1 MNNKKTKKNISDI
14 KADDLTLDE
23 KASLLSGVNVWHT
36 KAIERLGVR
45 ALTLRDGPHGI
56 RDGSP
61 AMSYPNLCLLS
72 CGWDREAMFKI
83 GQYLGDDAVSHGV
96 DVLLAPG
103 VNIKRTPTGGR
114 NFEYF
119 SEDPFLTGALASEF
133 VKGVQSR
140 GVAACVK
147 HFVCN
152 DRENG
157 RYAYSVNIDKK
168 TLREVYAK
176 PFETVIKNAE
186 PKCLMSAYNFVNGHF
201 AYINNELKTMLRNDF
216 GFTGVVV
223 SDWGGTDKR
232 SEFLA
237 AAGDLEMPGSDK
249 KTHADV
255 IHDIALGKIPIEK
268 INESV
273 NKILK
278 LIAFCSGEK
287 QAALKKDVSRI
298 AAESIVLLKNNG
310 LLPLNKDLKLA
321 VVGSA
326 ANECV
331 FCGGGCAEVFG
342 DDYTSVKEEI
352 EKTFKNTTYFDKP
365 SEEIEKYDA
374 VIVFLREK
382 TSSEGFDRENI
393 DIDCE
398 VLEEIYRYNK
408 NLVTVLINGS
418 VVKTEEIEKYSSS
431 IIESYFAGQTAGRAI
446 SLVLSGEV
454 NPCGRLT
461 ETLVKDLSD
470 SYAFGEENDDEIFY
484 REGTSV
490 GYRYYV
496 KNGIAVAYPFGFG
509 LSYTDFVY
517 SDFKI
522 DKSSISE
529 NDDGVT
535 VSVNVKNVGDYDG
548 KEVVQIYLSGDG
560 KNGDP
565 VIKLVGFD
573 KIYLKRGEEKQVSVF
588 VPTSEFTSFEIKK
601 DRFVLRK
608 GKVRLSVNSDAT
620 KELFG
625 EEISLNPVFKIDRYT
640 TIGELIKSEKGAKVT
655 EKKLKKAII
664 GCIIGDDDN
673 YPFSI
678 KNGHIE
684 GETFFSRVAESL
696 QLRQLVTMS
705 NNKMTEDELTKI
717 IDVLNEQGEDF
728 K

>member
-1 MNNKKTKKNISDI
+1 MNNKKTKKNITTVT
-14 KADDLTLDE
+14 ADDLTIDE
-23 KASLLSGVNVWHT
+23 KVSLLSGDNVWYT
-36 KAIERLGVR
+36 KAIERLGIR

-61 AMSYPNLCLLS
+61 ALSYPNLCLLS
-72 CGWDREAMFKI
+72 CGWDKDAMFKI
-83 GQYLGDDAVSHGV
+83 GQYLGDDAAAHGV

-157 RYAYSVNIDKK
+157 RYSHNVNVDKK

-176 PFETVIKNAE
+176 PFEIVIKNAE
-186 PKCLMSAYNFVNGHF
+186 PKCVMSAYNFVNGHF
-201 AYINNELKTMLRNDF
+201 ACSNNELETLLRNDF
-216 GFTGVVV
+216 GFGGTVI

-237 AAGDLEMPGSDK
+237 SMGDLEMPGSDK
-249 KTHADV
+249 KTHDDV
-255 IHDIALGKIPIEK
+255 IRDINSGKLKIEK
-268 INESV
+268 IDESV
-273 NKILK
+273 NRILK
-278 LIAFCSGEK
+278 LISFCSGEK
-287 QAALKKDVSRI
+287 QPPLKKDVSRI
-298 AAESIVLLKNNG
+298 AAESIVLLKNDG
-310 LLPLNKDLKLA
+310 LLPLKKDLKLA

-326 ANECV
+326 AKECV

-342 DDYTSVKEEI
+342 NEYTSVIEEI
-352 EKTFKNTTYFDKP
+352 EKTFKNAVYFDEP
-365 SEEIEKYDA
+365 SEKLGNFDA
-374 VIVFLREK
+374 ALVFLREK
-382 TSSEGFDRENI
+382 TSSEGFDRENT
-393 DIDCE
+393 DIDCDILKE
-398 VLEEIYRYNK
+398 AYKYNK
-408 NLVTVLINGS
+408 NIITVLINGS
-418 VVKTEEIEKYSSS
+418 VVKTEEIEKYSSA
-431 IIESYFAGQTAGRAI
+431 IIESYYAGQTADKAL

-454 NPCGRLT
+454 VPSGRLT
-461 ETLVKDLSD
+461 ETFVEDLSD

-484 REGTSV
+484 REGMSV

-496 KNGIAVAYPFGFG
+496 KKGVPVAYPFGFG
-509 LSYTDFVY
+509 LSYTKFDY

-522 DKSSISE
+522 DKSSVSE
-529 NDDGVT
+529 KDDGVT
-535 VSVNVKNVGDYDG
+535 VSVKVKNSGDYDG
-548 KEVVQIYLSGDG
+548 KEVVQIYLNGDG

-573 KIYLKRGEEKQVSVF
+573 KINLKRGEEKLVSVF
-588 VPTSEFTSFEIKK
+588 VPIAELMSFNRKK
-601 DRFVLRK
+601 DKFVLRK
-608 GKVRLSVNSDAT
+608 GNVRLSVNSDAT
-620 KELFG
+620 KEIFG
-625 EEISLNPVFKIDRYT
+625 EEISLNPVFKADRYT
-640 TIGELIKSEKGAKVT
+640 TIGELVKTEKGAEVT
-655 EKKLKKAII
+655 EKLLKKAII
-664 GCIIGDDDN
+664 GCIIGDDAN
-673 YPFSI
+673 YTFSI

-705 NNKMTEDELTKI
+705 NNKMSENELTKI

>member
-1 MNNKKTKKNISDI
+1 MNSKKTKKSIWDI
-14 KADDLTLDE
+14 TADDLTLDE
-23 KASLLSGVNVWHT
+23 KVSLLSGENIWHT

-61 AMSYPNLCLLS
+61 AMSYPNLCLLA
-72 CGWDREAMFKI
+72 CGWDREAMFQI

-103 VNIKRTPTGGR
+103 VNIKRMSTGGR

-119 SEDPFLTGALASEF
+119 SEDPFLTGSLACEF
-133 VKGVQSR
+133 VRGVQSR

-157 RYAYSVNIDKK
+157 RYAYSVNVDKK

-186 PKCLMSAYNFVNGHF
+186 PKCLMSAYNFVNGHL
-201 AYINNELKTMLRNDF
+201 AYINNELKTMLGNDF

-237 AAGDLEMPGSDK
+237 ATGDLEMPGSDK

-255 IHDIALGKIPIEK
+255 IRDIASGKIPIEK

-273 NKILK
+273 NKILN

-287 QAALKKDVSRI
+287 KTALRKDVSRI

-365 SEEIEKYDA
+365 SEEIKKYDA

-398 VLEEIYRYNK
+398 VLEEIYKYNK

-431 IIESYFAGQTAGRAI
+431 IIESYFAGQMAGRAI

-461 ETLVKDLSD
+461 ETFVKDLSA

-496 KNGIAVAYPFGFG
+496 KNGIPVAYPFGFG
-509 LSYTDFVY
+509 LSYTDFVF

-535 VSVNVKNVGDYDG
+535 VSVKVKNDGDYDG

-588 VPTSEFTSFEIKK
+588 IQTSEFMSFEIKK

-608 GKVRLSVNSDAT
+608 KKVRLSVNSDAT

-625 EEISLNPVFKIDRYT
+625 EEISLRPAFKADRYT
-640 TIGELIKSEKGAKVT
+640 TIGELIKCEKGAILT

>member
-1 MNNKKTKKNISDI
+1 MNNKKTKKNITTVT
-14 KADDLTLDE
+14 ADDLTIDE
-23 KASLLSGVNVWHT
+23 KVSLLSGDDVWYT
-36 KAIERLGVR
+36 KAIERLGIR

-61 AMSYPNLCLLS
+61 AMSYPNLCLLA
-72 CGWDREAMFKI
+72 CGWDREAMFQI
-83 GQYLGDDAVSHGV
+83 GQYLGDDAATHGV

-119 SEDPFLTGALASEF
+119 SEDPFLTGSLACEF

-157 RYAYSVNIDKK
+157 RYAYSVNVDKK

-201 AYINNELKTMLRNDF
+201 ACSNNELKTMLENDF
-216 GFTGVVV
+216 GFCGTVI

-237 AAGDLEMPGSDK
+237 SVGDLEMPGSDK
-249 KTHADV
+249 KTHAD
-255 IHDIALGKIPIEK
+255 IIRDIASGKIPIEK

-273 NKILK
+273 NKILN

-287 QAALKKDVSRI
+287 KVALKKDVSRI

-342 DDYTSVKEEI
+342 NEYTSVIEEI
-352 EKTFKNTTYFDKP
+352 EKAFKNAVYFEEP
-365 SEEIEKYDA
+365 SEKLGNFDA
-374 VIVFLREK
+374 ALVFLREK

-398 VLEEIYRYNK
+398 ILKETYKYNK
-408 NLVTVLINGS
+408 NIITVLINGS
-418 VVKTEEIEKYSSS
+418 VVKTEEIEKYSSA
-431 IIESYFAGQTAGRAI
+431 IIESYYAGQTAGKAI
-446 SLVLSGEV
+446 SLVLTGEV
-454 NPCGRLT
+454 NPCGKLT
-461 ETLVKDLSD
+461 ETFVKKLSD
-470 SYAFGEENDDEIFY
+470 CYAYGEENDDEIFY
-484 REGTSV
+484 KEGTSV

-496 KNGIAVAYPFGFG
+496 KNGVSVAYPFGFG
-509 LSYTDFVY
+509 LSYTKFDY

-535 VSVNVKNVGDYDG
+535 VSVKVKNDGDYDG

-588 VPTSEFTSFEIKK
+588 VRTSEFTSFQIKK

-625 EEISLNPVFKIDRYT
+625 EEISLSPVFKADRYT
-640 TIGELIKSEKGAKVT
+640 TIGELIKSEKGAILT

-705 NNKMTEDELTKI
+705 NNKMIEDELTKI